1 MSREPVLGKDKT
13 FVEIA
18 FRRIVQENL
27 NSKEWEMLKSI
38 QGYFELDECLSAAQ
52 VDAVKKLKL
61 KHDLKEREKRQFNS
75 HINRDRRLDLIFNPA
90 KPF

>member
-38 QGYFELDECLSAAQ
+38 QGYFELDGCLSAAQ
-52 VDAVKKLKL
+52 VNAVKKLKR
-61 KHDLKEREKRQFNS
+61 KDDETKRDKRQFNS
-75 HINRDRRLDLIFNPA
+75 HLNRDRRLDLIYNPA